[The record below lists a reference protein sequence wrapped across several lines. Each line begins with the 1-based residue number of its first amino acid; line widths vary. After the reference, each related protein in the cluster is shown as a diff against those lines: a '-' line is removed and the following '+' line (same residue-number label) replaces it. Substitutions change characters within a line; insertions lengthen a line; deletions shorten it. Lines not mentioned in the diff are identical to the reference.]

1 MDVVH
6 QLQIES
12 VMSVDTL
19 VKRMSHCGF
28 GARRLSEAVAIYE
41 KMLSGDFT
49 KFLTISGAMVPAGMR
64 NIVSDLIR
72 KGHVDVLVITGA
84 NLVHDIIES
93 FGCHCLGTP
102 ESDDAALRAEG
113 VSRIYDVFLRDQDF
127 AAFEDLMQKII
138 PETDKILSGRELMAI
153 LGSRIKDERSILR
166 SAFDMNVPVFCP
178 ALPDSMIGLQAWMFS
193 QTKKLTVDAFADI
206 KEIVDIC
213 YESPRSGIL
222 IVGGGVPKNFALQS
236 MLLTPNSFDLAI
248 QLTTDTP
255 ENGGLSGAT
264 LSEAVS
270 WGKISEN
277 ARFVTVYGDATIT
290 LPMLVAATLER
301 INPEDSQMIDKSSG

>member
-153 LGSRIKDERSILR
+153 LGSRINDERSILR

-301 INPEDSQMIDKSSG
+301 INPEDAK

>member
-1 MDVVH
+1 MEVVH
-6 QLQIES
+6 QLQIEPA
-12 VMSVDTL
+12 MSVNCL
-19 VKRMSHCGF
+19 VKEMSHCGF
-28 GARRLSEAVAIYE
+28 GARRLAEAVAIYE
-41 KMLSGDFT
+41 KMLSEDFA

-64 NIVSDLIR
+64 NIISDQIR

-113 VSRIYDVFLRDQDF
+113 KSRIYDVFLRDEDF
-127 AAFEDLMQKII
+127 AGFEELMQRIL
-138 PETDKILSGRELMAI
+138 PETEKSISGRELMSI
-153 LGSRIKDERSILR
+153 IGSRIEDRRSILR
-166 SAFDMNVPVFCP
+166 SAYDMNVPVFCP

-193 QTKKLTVDAFADI
+193 QTKKLSVDAFADI
-206 KEIVDIC
+206 KEILDIC
-213 YESPRSGIL
+213 FECKKAGIL

-270 WGKISEN
+270 WGKISEK

-290 LPMLVAATLER
+290 LPVLVAAVQEKR
-301 INPEDSQMIDKSSG
+301 KDDGNEDRSA

>member
-301 INPEDSQMIDKSSG
+301 INPEDAK

>member
-1 MDVVH
+1 MDVVQ

-28 GARRLSEAVAIYE
+28 GARRLSEAVAICE

-127 AAFEDLMQKII
+127 VAFEDLMQKII
-138 PETDKILSGRELMAI
+138 PETDKILSGRELIAI
-153 LGSRIKDERSILR
+153 LGSRIEDEGSILR

-290 LPMLVAATLER
+290 LPMLVAATMER
-301 INPEDSQMIDKSSG
+301 LNPEDAK

>member
-1 MDVVH
+1 
-6 QLQIES
+6 
-12 VMSVDTL
+12 
-19 VKRMSHCGF
+19 
-28 GARRLSEAVAIYE
+28 
-41 KMLSGDFT
+41 MLSGDFT

-301 INPEDSQMIDKSSG
+301 INPEDAK

>member
-19 VKRMSHCGF
+19 VKGMSHCGF

-301 INPEDSQMIDKSSG
+301 INPEDAK

>member
-19 VKRMSHCGF
+19 VKGMSHCGF

-127 AAFEDLMQKII
+127 AAFEDLMQRIL

-213 YESPRSGIL
+213 YECPRSGIL

-301 INPEDSQMIDKSSG
+301 LNPEDAK

>member
-153 LGSRIKDERSILR
+153 LGSRIKEERSILR

-301 INPEDSQMIDKSSG
+301 INPEDAK

>member
-1 MDVVH
+1 MDMVN
-6 QLQIES
+6 QLKIEPG
-12 VMSVDTL
+12 MSVNDL
-19 VKRMSHCGF
+19 VKGMSHCGF
-28 GARRLSEAVAIYE
+28 GARRLSEAALIYE

-64 NIVSDLIR
+64 EIVSSQIR
-72 KGHVDVLVITGA
+72 RGHVDVLVITGA

-93 FGCHCLGTP
+93 FGCHCLGSP
-102 ESDDAALRAEG
+102 DSDDAALREEG
-113 VSRIYDVFLRDQDF
+113 KSRIYDVFLRDEDF
-127 AAFEDLMQKII
+127 AAFEELMQRIM
-138 PETDKILSGRELMAI
+138 PETDKVLSGRELMRI
-153 LGSRIKDERSILR
+153 LGSQIDDERSILR
-166 SAFDMNVPVFCP
+166 SAYDMNVPVFCP
-178 ALPDSMIGLQAWMFS
+178 ALPDSMIGLQAWMHS

-213 YESPRSGIL
+213 YACQRSGIL

-270 WGKISEN
+270 WGKISEK
-277 ARFVTVYGDATIT
+277 ARYVTVYGDATIT
-290 LPMLVAATLER
+290 LPLLVAAAVERLEKDR
-301 INPEDSQMIDKSSG
+301 S

>member
-301 INPEDSQMIDKSSG
+301 INPDDAK

>member
-41 KMLSGDFT
+41 EMLSGDFT

-153 LGSRIKDERSILR
+153 LGSRINDERSILR

-206 KEIVDIC
+206 KEIVDVC

-301 INPEDSQMIDKSSG
+301 INPDDAK